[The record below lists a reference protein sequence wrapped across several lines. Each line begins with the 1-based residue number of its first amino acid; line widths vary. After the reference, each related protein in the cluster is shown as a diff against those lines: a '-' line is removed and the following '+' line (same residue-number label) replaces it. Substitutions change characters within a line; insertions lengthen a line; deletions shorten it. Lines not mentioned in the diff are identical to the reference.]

1 MAQEPSKKNDIG
13 DAGQTAVEYILII
26 AGAILFIILVI
37 LVVRGSVFAPSQ
49 NTIRNVSQPINSLI
63 RNITN

>member
-1 MAQEPSKKNDIG
+1 MAQESSGKSDIG
-13 DAGQTAVEYILII
+13 NAGQTSVEYILII
-26 AGAILFIILVI
+26 AVVILFIVLVI

-49 NTIRNVSQPINSLI
+49 NAIQNVSQPISSLI